1 MGKEQQNTWQ
11 KLYNDITEFN
21 NFLSNSF
28 SWIGK
33 TSTRI
38 NKKFYVTTL
47 SLRYREMV
55 PLEFFIYTSEVLA
68 VPTKQLNK
76 PLLSKF

>member
-11 KLYNDITEFN
+11 KLYNGITEFN
-21 NFLSNSF
+21 NFLFNSF